1 MTNLNL
7 GAFNK
12 LGCGMYVICSRK
24 DGKFGGQIANTVFQ
38 VASQPPTIAVSIN
51 KQNLTH
57 EYMHASKVFTVSVL
71 SRDTPL
77 TFIGRF
83 GFKSGRETDKF
94 QGINYKMGVTQAPI
108 VLDHSIAY
116 LEAKVVQEVDVG
128 THTVFIGEVVACDVI
143 KESQPMSYDY
153 YHEVKRGATPKAAP
167 SYIEPA
173 KTSDVEPKEGGVPA
187 AMTEYQCTICGY
199 VYDPAQGDPDSGVK
213 PGTPFESLPD
223 GWVCPVCGASKD
235 KFEKLSG

>member
-7 GAFNK
+7 VAFNK

-24 DGKFGGQIANTVFQ
+24 DGEFGGQIANTVFQ

-153 YHEVKRGATPKAAP
+153 YHEVKRGVTPKAAP

-173 KTSDVEPKEGGVPA
+173 KTSAVEPKEGGVPA
-187 AMTEYQCTICGY
+187 AMTKYQCTICGY

-223 GWVCPVCGASKD
+223 DWVCPVCGAAKD